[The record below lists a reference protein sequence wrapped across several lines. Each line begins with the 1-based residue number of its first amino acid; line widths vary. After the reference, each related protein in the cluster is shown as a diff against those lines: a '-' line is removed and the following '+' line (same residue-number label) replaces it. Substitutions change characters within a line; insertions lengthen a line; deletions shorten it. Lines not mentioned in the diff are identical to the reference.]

1 MSSKPLRLLALAVL
15 SACATPH
22 EAQVSIPG
30 AADAERALLASMH
43 DVNLAAATTG
53 AGSAVGNPVSL
64 NAAPPHPELNAA
76 VSLHMKAPLDEVAH
90 ALADKVGYR
99 FSSNA
104 VAGADPVAM
113 ELDVQGV
120 PVLDLLRR
128 AGMQAAA
135 RADVVVRPDDHLILM
150 VHHA

>member
-1 MSSKPLRLLALAVL
+1 MSRKPFHFLTLIVL
-15 SACATPH
+15 TACATPH

-43 DVNLAAATTG
+43 DVDLAAATTG
-53 AGSAVGNPVSL
+53 AGPAVGNPVAL
-64 NAAPPHPELNAA
+64 NTAPPYPELNAA
-76 VSLHMKAPLDEVAH
+76 VSLHMKASLDEVAR

-104 VAGADPVAM
+104 AAGADPVAM
-113 ELDVQGV
+113 ELDAQDV
-120 PVLDLLRR
+120 PALDLLRR
-128 AGMQAAA
+128 AGTQAAA
-135 RADVVVRPDDHLILM
+135 RADVVVRPDDRLILV

>member
-1 MSSKPLRLLALAVL
+1 MSRKPLHLLALAAL
-15 SACATPH
+15 AACATPH
-22 EAQVSIPG
+22 EAKVSIPG
-30 AADAERALLASMH
+30 AVDAERALLASMH
-43 DVNLAAATTG
+43 DVELAAATTG
-53 AGSAVGNPVSL
+53 AGPTVGNAVAL

-76 VSLHMKAPLDEVAH
+76 VSLHMKAPLDEVART
-90 ALADKVGYR
+90 LADKVGYR

-113 ELDVQGV
+113 EMDGQNV

-128 AGMQAAA
+128 AGTQAAA
-135 RADVVVRPDDHLILM
+135 RADVVVRPDERLILV

>member
-1 MSSKPLRLLALAVL
+1 MFRKCLPFLALAAL
-15 SACATPH
+15 GACATPH

-43 DVNLAAATTG
+43 DVELAAATTG
-53 AGSAVGNPVSL
+53 AGPAVGSPVSL

-90 ALADKVGYR
+90 ALADKIGYR
-99 FSSNA
+99 FSSNI

-113 ELDVQGV
+113 ELNAQGV
-120 PVLDLLRR
+120 PALDLLRR
-128 AGMQAAA
+128 AGTQAAA
-135 RADVVVRPDDHLILM
+135 RADVVVRPDDRLILV

>member
-1 MSSKPLRLLALAVL
+1 MSRKPFHLLALTAL
-15 SACATPH
+15 AACATPH
-22 EAQVSIPG
+22 EAQISIPG

-43 DVNLAAATTG
+43 DVELAAATTG
-53 AGSAVGNPVSL
+53 AGPAVGNPIAL
-64 NAAPPHPELNAA
+64 NAAPPHSELNAA
-76 VSLHMKAPLDEVAH
+76 VSLYMKAPLDDVAR

-113 ELDVQGV
+113 EMNAQNV

-128 AGMQAAA
+128 AGTQAAS
-135 RADVVVRPDDHLILM
+135 RADVVVRPDERLILV